1 MLLRRC
7 QNTRGSL
14 CSASAVVVDLVQ
26 EYGKNCVKE
35 NKRHPF
41 SQESEVDSQKFSSTT
56 EIMDAMKE
64 MFRDVLQ
71 QVMESELDTELGYA
85 KSQRMSAPSVVNKP
99 RNYRNGYSK
108 KTLKTQLGAADV
120 RVPWDRNGE
129 YEPQIIGKYSR
140 NADGMEEKV
149 LGLYA
154 CGMSQRDIAEQ
165 IKELYNELTRR
176 LLAEGY
182 TPEDTPPGMREYS
195 SCVIHFLIKSF
206 NYPISARD
214 TGADLVRQRASSNA
228 QSLDNFFQRSKYFV
242 MESTLSNFFPNLF
255 NRVHFRPIW
264 WDIEK
269 DNIIMQI

>member
-7 QNTRGSL
+7 QNTRVSL

-56 EIMDAMKE
+56 KIMDAMKE

-85 KSQRMSAPSVVNKP
+85 KSQRMSDPGVVNKP

-108 KTLKTQLGAADV
+108 KTLKTQLGAVDV
-120 RVPWDRNGE
+120 RAPWDRNGA
-129 YEPQIIGKYSR
+129 YEPQIIGKYNR

-149 LGLYA
+149 LALYS

-165 IKELYNELTRR
+165 NKSLYDVDISPELVTKITEKIM
-176 LLAEGY
+176 
-182 TPEDTPPGMREYS
+182 PEVTAWQNRPLEA
-195 SCVIHFLIKSF
+195 V
-206 NYPISARD
+206 YP
-214 TGADLVRQRASSNA
+214 
-228 QSLDNFFQRSKYFV
+228 FV
-242 MESTLSNFFPNLF
+242 FMDAIP
-255 NRVHFRPIW
+255 
-264 WDIEK
+264 
-269 DNIIMQI
+269 

>member
-1 MLLRRC
+1 
-7 QNTRGSL
+7 
-14 CSASAVVVDLVQ
+14 
-26 EYGKNCVKE
+26 
-35 NKRHPF
+35 
-41 SQESEVDSQKFSSTT
+41 
-56 EIMDAMKE
+56 MDAMKE
-64 MFRDVLQ
+64 MFWDVLQ

-85 KSQRMSAPSVVNKP
+85 KSQRMSDPGVVNKP

-108 KTLKTQLGAADV
+108 KTLKTQLGAVDV
-120 RVPWDRNGE
+120 RVPWDRNGA
-129 YEPQIIGKYSR
+129 YEPQIIGKYNR

-165 IKELYNELTRR
+165 NKELYNELTRC

-269 DNIIMQI
+269 DNIIRQI